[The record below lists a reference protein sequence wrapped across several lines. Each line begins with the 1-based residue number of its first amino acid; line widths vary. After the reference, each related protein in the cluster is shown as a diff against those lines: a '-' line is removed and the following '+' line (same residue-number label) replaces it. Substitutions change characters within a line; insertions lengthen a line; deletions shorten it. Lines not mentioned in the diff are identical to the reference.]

1 MQIPLELV
9 YTSAIVPV
17 GPAANNGNSQPAT
30 ASAASVVTPPSTAA
44 NRTYSPAELQ

>member
-17 GPAANNGNSQPAT
+17 GPAASNGNSQPAAAG
-30 ASAASVVTPPSTAA
+30 ASSVVTPPGAVA
-44 NRTYSPAELQ
+44 NRTYSPTELQ